1 MKTFKEL
8 RGLTEKELEIEPDP
22 FGNSR
27 RAKRKAILRAKG
39 ELARKHD
46 GKVTISNPGFGI
58 APNDKPKV
66 DPGFGIAPKG
76 KPKYTPKA
84 PPTLK
89 KSDGVTITRPRNL
102 GTNW

>member
-8 RGLTEKELEIEPDP
+8 KEDP
-22 FGNSR
+22 FGNDR
-27 RAKRKAILRAKG
+27 RAKRKARLRAKG
-39 ELARKHD
+39 ELARKHG
-46 GKVTISNPGFGI
+46 GKVTISGMKKDPGFGI
-58 APNDKPKV
+58 APSDKPKV
-66 DPGFGIAPKG
+66 DPGFGIAPKA

-84 PPTLK
+84 PTLK